1 LGAPNVENIFP
12 AIFEPSV
19 RFIPIH
25 VLHECV
31 QSLPPFLPPTK
42 FERSAYGLAAL
53 AGVWAIGTT
62 IARAEG
68 KSQARKVA
76 LVDNCDRIT
85 FNAVLGP
92 NACVGRGDT
101 TFAEF
106 LAVLFSPLIDN
117 NKVFVGHSAWR
128 FEPSYLD
135 IRVGHTL
142 RVTNSGGEEHTFTE
156 VVNYGGGSIVV
167 LNGADVTRAPECP
180 ANPANLV
187 VVAQGHTVAVTGLSP
202 GPHKFMCCIHPWM
215 RAVIDVE

>member
-1 LGAPNVENIFP
+1 MRKL
-12 AIFEPSV
+12 
-19 RFIPIH
+19 RM
-25 VLHECV
+25 L
-31 QSLPPFLPPTK
+31 
-42 FERSAYGLAAL
+42 AYGLAAL

-62 IARAEG
+62 IAQAQV
-68 KSQARKVA
+68 KSHDPRVA
-76 LVDNCDRIT
+76 LADNCDPIT

-92 NACVGRGDT
+92 NVCVGRGDT

-167 LNGADVTRAPECP
+167 LNGADVTRAPECS
-180 ANPANLV
+180 ANPANLA
-187 VVAQGHTVAVTGLSP
+187 VVAQGQTVAVTGLSP
-202 GPHKFMCCIHPWM
+202 GPHSFMCCIHPWM